1 MKGKCNIVFIWLL
14 LPCLGSTKPAK
25 KLELARFGAHEK
37 AMAQPPK
44 VKTIA
49 SLIML
54 LNGAF

>member
-1 MKGKCNIVFIWLL
+1 LSLFGFCYPVLALQKLQ
-14 LPCLGSTKPAK
+14 K
-25 KLELARFGAHEK
+25 KFELARLGAHEK